1 MSDNK
6 SMFNKV
12 KNTVSAASN
21 KVKNTVSA
29 ASNKVKGTV
38 SSPSNSSNSA
48 SSNSASSN
56 SASSNSASSNPLSSL
71 GETPI
76 QILKLAAIAIVT
88 FLLLYGLQYFLNKQ
102 QDKNMYTPYIIK
114 GTQNGKTSM
123 IVSQHPGEEG
133 SVTLYRSN
141 NQEGA
146 EFTYTTWLLINS
158 MEENYG
164 KWKHV
169 FHKGSKSSDSADS
182 DKNPT
187 SIINKAPGVFIHP
200 TKNLLRVYMNTYE
213 NSEEYVD
220 IDNIPIKKWI
230 HLGII
235 LNHNFLDIY
244 INGLLKHRKELVS
257 LPRQNY
263 GEVWTGL
270 LGGFSGYLSKLR
282 YYNYALEFNEIEDL
296 VKEGPSKGACGDTGE
311 NPPYLDDDWWFD
323 L

>member
-38 SSPSNSSNSA
+38 SSPSN
-48 SSNSASSN
+48 SSN

-169 FHKGSKSSDSADS
+169 FHKGSKSTDSE
-182 DKNPT
+182 KNPT

-200 TKNLLRVYMNTYE
+200 EKNSLRIYMNTYD
-213 NSEEYVD
+213 NSEEHVD

-230 HLGII
+230 HLSIV

-244 INGLLKHRKELVS
+244 INGLLKHRKDLVS

-270 LGGFSGYLSKLR
+270 LGGFEGYLSKLR